1 MTSLY
6 HSYYKGCDPI
16 KLNRIHKGDQL
27 LPLFVVDTMS
37 DYPGL
42 SGLFI
47 SGIFSGSLSTV
58 SSAIN
63 SLAAVTMEDY
73 IKPFISV
80 NSNHE
85 TPLLKLLALMFG
97 LVCIFLTFI
106 VEYLGPGILQASLTI
121 FGVVGGPL
129 LGIFSLGMM
138 TTKGIYWSYAPSINS
153 FDRFALFVN
162 RENILILKYLFYL
175 RLLSIKRFF

>member
-1 MTSLY
+1 
-6 HSYYKGCDPI
+6 
-16 KLNRIHKGDQL
+16 
-27 LPLFVVDTMS
+27 
-37 DYPGL
+37 
-42 SGLFI
+42 
-47 SGIFSGSLSTV
+47 
-58 SSAIN
+58 
-63 SLAAVTMEDY
+63 MEDY

-85 TPLLKLLALMFG
+85 TPLLKLLALIFG

-138 TTKGIYWSYAPSINS
+138 TTKGIY
-153 FDRFALFVN
+153 
-162 RENILILKYLFYL
+162 
-175 RLLSIKRFF
+175 